1 MCKITKQKTLEYKKA
16 FEDNV
21 SNRKTDYVHGIKHYN
36 TKMVVPYKI
45 DLVDCIK
52 MSIFFFF
59 FWWKLTSW

>member
-59 FWWKLTSW
+59 FGGN